1 MWWKSMM
8 AHLQI
13 NVTEMCMRTKAATRY
28 RFKLRIK
35 YNRYAMCGNHIDSRG
50 EGEVFIFLLE
60 HQHAAA
66 RNSLIDF
73 FLKSLFL
80 FEPLHI
86 LSMAPNQIPQHI
98 VMTHL
103 QKLYARSGGVH
114 S

>member
-1 MWWKSMM
+1 
-8 AHLQI
+8 
-13 NVTEMCMRTKAATRY
+13 
-28 RFKLRIK
+28 
-35 YNRYAMCGNHIDSRG
+35 MCGNHIDSRG

-66 RNSLIDF
+66 RTSLIDF

-114 S
+114 C